1 MFDAQY
7 RPLEGQ
13 YLAPFADPT
22 RQLVEALRMH
32 LTKGAGDM
40 QDASLVINL
49 SIWHP

>member
-40 QDASLVINL
+40 QDASLSFNL
-49 SIWHP
+49 PI